1 MAELTFRNR
10 DEFGFND
17 EGCIYGLIK
26 LHEDYLN
33 GRLSN
38 EECRAVEDHILD
50 CEGCERAGDICTNSK
65 LKSTP
70 PNYRA

>member
-26 LHEDYLN
+26 LHEDYLK
-33 GRLSN
+33 R
-38 EECRAVEDHILD
+38 ILNYSD
-50 CEGCERAGDICTNSK
+50 FFKILLENFARKRSYAKFSK
-65 LKSTP
+65 RKTF
-70 PNYRA
+70 